1 MRLHGLGIALA
12 DTTDTRP
19 WYIKLR
25 DWAADSAVVNAAVAV
40 QDYTVDETQKAIKA
54 LYDAG
59 NNFAATFAE
68 LQTYADTAQQ
78 SPDLA
83 NQYSDLVSRGNYIN
97 TVISDA
103 VASVQTIVQWVKDN
117 VGTDISGSLQGL
129 GFVQLIPA
137 AILAAVVAA
146 TALAVAWITDARSAI
161 TKLQAIQS
169 LAATVPEDQRASV
182 ISSALNQSGG
192 LTGTLKQATTL
203 LVVGGVVVAGI
214 FFAPQIRRL
223 LSKGN

>member
-1 MRLHGLGIALA
+1 MRLHGLGTALA
-12 DTTDTRP
+12 DATDTRP

-25 DWAADSAVVNAAVAV
+25 DWAADTSVVNAAVAV
-40 QDYTVDETQKAIKA
+40 QDYTIDETQKAIKA

-59 NNFAATFAE
+59 NQFAATYAE
-68 LQTYADTAQQ
+68 LQSYADAAQQ
-78 SPDLA
+78 SPELA
-83 NQYSDLVSRGNYIN
+83 TQYSDLMSRGNYIN

-103 VASVQTIVQWVKDN
+103 VASVQGIVQWVKDN

-161 TKLQAIQS
+161 TKIQALQS
-169 LAATVPEDQRASV
+169 LALTVPPDQRASV
-182 ISSALNQSGG
+182 INSALKQSGG
-192 LTGTLKQATTL
+192 LTDTLKQGTTL
-203 LVVGGVVVAGI
+203 LVVGGVIAAGI
-214 FFAPQIRRL
+214 FFAPQIKRL

>member
-1 MRLHGLGIALA
+1 MRLDGLGTALA
-12 DTTDTRP
+12 DATDTRP

-40 QDYTVDETQKAIKA
+40 QDYTVQETQAAIKA

-59 NNFAATFAE
+59 NQFHSTYTE
-68 LQTYADTAQQ
+68 LQNYADAAQQ

-83 NQYSDLVSRGNYIN
+83 TEYSDLVSRGNYIN

-103 VASVQTIVQWVKDN
+103 VASVQSVVQWVKDN

-137 AILAAVVAA
+137 AILGAVVAA

-161 TKLQAIQS
+161 TKIQALQQ
-169 LAATVPEDQRASV
+169 LANSVPPEQRADV
-182 ISSALNQSGG
+182 ITAALKQSGG
-192 LTGTLKQATTL
+192 LTETISKTTTL
-203 LVVGGVVVAGI
+203 LVVGGVVLAGV
-214 FFAPQIRRL
+214 FFAPQIKRL